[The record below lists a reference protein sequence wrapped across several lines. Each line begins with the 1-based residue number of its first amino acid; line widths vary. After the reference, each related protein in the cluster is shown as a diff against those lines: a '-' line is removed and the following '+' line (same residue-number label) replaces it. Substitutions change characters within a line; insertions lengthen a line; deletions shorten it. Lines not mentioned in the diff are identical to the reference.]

1 MKLKIA
7 TVLATAVVAA
17 LAGFVLGFAYAGP
30 GGWLGPM
37 PLVAGLFIA
46 TYLAILALVVGSV
59 ISTLPQATW
68 WKCVGTGVASS
79 LVANLG
85 LAVLLGGPPDFALQA
100 LAESSGLG
108 MAIAVVYKLTGN
120 WLSRF
125 E

>member
-17 LAGFVLGFAYAGP
+17 AAGFVLGFAYAGP

-37 PLVAGLFIA
+37 PIVAGLFIA

-68 WKCVGTGVASS
+68 WKCVGTGAASS

-108 MAIAVVYKLTGN
+108 MAIAVVYKMTGN